1 VTTRTDI
8 VDALKTVPE
17 LAAKSAMPDNIVA
30 FMAWPAWAY
39 TEPLTACGSV
49 TTWYVFV
56 ALPAGN
62 FATTAE
68 AGDDLVDV
76 VAGALWDAGKVIRWE
91 PWRIPIEPGQQG
103 IPVVRYTLEV

>member
-1 VTTRTDI
+1 MTARSDI

-17 LAAKSAMPDNIVA
+17 LAVGSTMPDTITA
-30 FMAWPAWAY
+30 GMAWPAWAF
-39 TEPLTACGSV
+39 TEPLNTCAAI

-62 FATTAE
+62 LASTVE
-68 AGDDLVDV
+68 AGDDLVDT
-76 VAGALWDAGKVIRWE
+76 VATALWPVGKVIRWE
-91 PWRIPIEPGQQG
+91 PWRIPLEPGQQG

>member
-1 VTTRTDI
+1 MTARTDI

-17 LAAKSAMPDNIVA
+17 LAPTSSMPDTITA
-30 FMAWPAWAY
+30 GMAWPAWAY
-39 TEPLTACGSV
+39 TEPLNVCMAV

-56 ALPAGN
+56 ALPAAN
-62 FATTAE
+62 SLVTVE

-76 VAGALWDAGKVIRWE
+76 VATALYPVGKVVRWE
-91 PWRIPIEPGQQG
+91 PWRIPLEPGQQG